1 MSRKVIKKGIF
12 EHQGDFL
19 ARIHDTVKVI
29 LTTKTF
35 YYYGLWTNDFV
46 STNTLLTLIKI
57 LKFAKV
63 PCQDVLTKD
72 SASLSV
78 DGMVMFRVFDPV
90 KSIQNVEKYKESII
104 ALGSTTLRNILG
116 ISTLNEI
123 LFGDFDRR

>member
-1 MSRKVIKKGIF
+1 MVHR
-12 EHQGDFL
+12 
-19 ARIHDTVKVI
+19 
-29 LTTKTF
+29 
-35 YYYGLWTNDFV
+35 LWTIGFV